1 MNYKML
7 KIKFTVEIFLIETSH
22 VFIYNNNIHFY
33 FKRTAVG
40 GMIEHYEIVEKSYE
54 NVT

>member
-22 VFIYNNNIHFY
+22 VSIYNNNIHFTL
-33 FKRTAVG
+33 KELQLV
-40 GMIEHYEIVEKSYE
+40 V
-54 NVT
+54 

>member
-33 FKRTAVG
+33 FG

>member
-1 MNYKML
+1 MIMNYKML
-7 KIKFTVEIFLIETSH
+7 KIKFTVETSH